1 MDGNVSRSKANTK
14 SASLPII
21 KCSCGSK
28 ILLVPSVKA
37 MSQAIEAH
45 VEEHKQKI
53 ENPAGSEEELERV
66 RSELIEQ
73 VFNLASR
80 L

>member
-1 MDGNVSRSKANTK
+1 MDGNIRKSRTK
-14 SASLPII
+14 VKGLPII

-28 ILLVPSVKA
+28 ILLVPNVKE

-45 VEEHKQKI
+45 IEEHKLKI
-53 ENPAGSEEELERV
+53 ENPMEAKEESERI
-66 RSELIEQ
+66 RTNLIEQ
-73 VFNLASR
+73 VFDLAAK